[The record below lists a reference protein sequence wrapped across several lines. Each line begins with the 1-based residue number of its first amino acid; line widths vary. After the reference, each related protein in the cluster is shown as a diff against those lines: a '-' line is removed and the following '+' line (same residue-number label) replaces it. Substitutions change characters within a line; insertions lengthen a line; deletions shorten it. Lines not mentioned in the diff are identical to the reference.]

1 MTTSIP
7 RISHLGICV
16 TDIGRSMDFYCGA
29 LGFVPG
35 EVMEISS
42 GLDGIMEL
50 TGVSLR
56 SQFIRRPDGFALE
69 LLELRSPEPFGP
81 RERRP
86 LNQFGL
92 THLSFYVESLEAS
105 MAELVR
111 WCRVRRH
118 PHVLAVVRRQARVL
132 QRSGWRSYRADAA
145 QLA

>member
-1 MTTSIP
+1 
-7 RISHLGICV
+7 
-16 TDIGRSMDFYCGA
+16 MDFYCGA

-111 WCRVRRH
+111 CGGAVYAGTLTFLPSFGVRLVYCSD
-118 PHVLAVVRRQARVL
+118 PDGVRIEL
-132 QRSGWRSYRADAA
+132 M
-145 QLA
+145 QLS